1 MLGFGRISPWL
12 ASLALDLAGLRPCH
26 SGLVLVGLFL
36 ILLAL
41 VVFVGFV
48 FQVLVLDFVL
58 QVADVFFG
66 LMLVT
71 FAVLFLRLRLLR
83 LQELLRKLFSY
94 CENTTDADSG
104 SDSIA

>member
-1 MLGFGRISPWL
+1 M
-12 ASLALDLAGLRPCH
+12 
-26 SGLVLVGLFL
+26 
-36 ILLAL
+36 
-41 VVFVGFV
+41 FVGFV

-66 LMLVT
+66 LILVT

-83 LQELLRKLFSY
+83 VQELLRKLFSY

-104 SDSIA
+104 SDSIAEIQTNECQLDLNFFLSFSWT

>member
-1 MLGFGRISPWL
+1 
-12 ASLALDLAGLRPCH
+12 
-26 SGLVLVGLFL
+26 VFL
-36 ILLAL
+36 
-41 VVFVGFV
+41 GFV

-66 LMLVT
+66 LLLVT

-83 LQELLRKLFSY
+83 LQKLLRKLFSY

-104 SDSIA
+104 SDSIQTDEGQLDFNFFLSFS

>member
-1 MLGFGRISPWL
+1 M
-12 ASLALDLAGLRPCH
+12 
-26 SGLVLVGLFL
+26 
-36 ILLAL
+36 
-41 VVFVGFV
+41 FVGFV

-66 LMLVT
+66 LILVT

-83 LQELLRKLFSY
+83 VQELLRKLFSY